1 MRSAGR
7 LLATAACVLAPAAA
21 AHAQAPTPAAAPAPG
36 GAAVRPGPQQ
46 PPPQGVGVIHGAV
59 SSAANGEPLAS
70 VSVMVRAAG
79 DSALVGG
86 ALTRPDGSFH
96 IGGLRPGRYNVLV
109 RSLGFAPVARPG
121 VVVAADRPTVDLGR
135 LALATVATKLSS
147 VTVQA
152 ERQAAALAPDRN
164 SYSVKDMPATSGGTA
179 VDVLRNVPAV
189 EVDGDNK
196 VSLRG
201 NENVVVQINGRVS
214 PMRGEQLGNFIAQL
228 PANMVSR
235 VEVVPNPSAKED
247 PEGLAGI
254 INIVLKENTDLG
266 TSGGVTFGGGTTGQT
281 NASGNL
287 GRQEGPWTLFA
298 NYGFMRDRRTV
309 EGLSTREN
317 LYSSPLSYL
326 DADIAG
332 TMRPASHSLTTTV
345 EYKPAERHVV
355 ASNLIVNR
363 RAFDR
368 ENDSFYRDLD
378 DGRALTGR
386 HDRLTDQSQR
396 DLTVDHALSWKRTVT
411 PNRNVLSTEL
421 RVSHGRN
428 RNESRFTDR
437 TLSLEGARGDT
448 PDGIETND
456 TEERTNTLFLQGDY
470 TRAVLADT
478 KLETG
483 YKATLRHMTSD
494 FDVANLAAES
504 GGFEPDLGRSNAFAY
519 DERVHAVYG
528 VVSQHV
534 GKLDLQGGLRLER
547 ADTRFDLATTGERY
561 DNDYGSAFPSALAT
575 YNITDAK
582 SLKASY
588 SKRINRPATQQINPF
603 GFREDALHVFQG
615 NPELQPEYTHA
626 FELGYQQPLGK
637 GSLQLTP
644 FFRHTVDAMRIIGRV
659 DDDGVT
665 RMTFRN
671 VATSDSYGMDGNV
684 NLKLGR
690 LSGFGGASVFQQVT
704 DAANLETDLSNRA
717 FGWSA
722 RVNATLKLN
731 PTLDVQGFAMYRA
744 PMRIE
749 QGRLDRFTLSN
760 VAIKQ
765 KLQGDKS
772 SVTLRIMD
780 PFGTMGW
787 GVRASDG
794 RVIQSIERRFGARGA
809 FLSYSYSFGKQPK
822 IRQRPVEE
830 NQQPQG
836 APGMGPG

>member
-7 LLATAACVLAPAAA
+7 LLATAACTTLAPSV
-21 AHAQAPTPAAAPAPG
+21 AHAQTPTTAPPVPAP
-36 GAAVRPGPQQ
+36 VRARPTSQQ
-46 PPPQGVGVIHGAV
+46 PPAPQGAGAIHGVVLSGA
-59 SSAANGEPLAS
+59 SGEPLAS
-70 VSVMVRAAG
+70 VSVMVRAAT

-86 ALTRPDGSFH
+86 ALTRPDGSFRVA
-96 IGGLRPGRYNVLV
+96 GLRPGRYHVLV
-109 RSLGFAPVARPG
+109 RLLGFAPIARAG
-121 VVVAADRPTVDLGR
+121 VVVAAESPTVDLGR
-135 LALATVATKLSS
+135 LPLATVATRLAS
-147 VTVQA
+147 VDVQA

-164 SYSVKDMPATSGGTA
+164 SYTVKDMPATAGGTA
-179 VDVLRNVPAV
+179 VDVLRNVPSV
-189 EVDGDNK
+189 EVNGDNK

-247 PEGLAGI
+247 PEGLGGI

-266 TSGGVTFGGGTTGQT
+266 TSGGLTFGGGTTGQA
-281 NASGNL
+281 NGSANL
-287 GRQEGPWTLFA
+287 GRQQGAWTLFA
-298 NYGFMRDRRTV
+298 NYGFMRDRRTI

-317 LYSSPLSYL
+317 LYRTPLTYL

-332 TMRPASHSLTTTV
+332 IMRPASHSVTTTA
-345 EYKPAERHVV
+345 EYKPGERHVV

-363 RAFDR
+363 RAVDR
-368 ENDSFYRDLD
+368 DNDSFYRDLD
-378 DGRALTGR
+378 AGRVLTGR
-386 HDRLTDQSQR
+386 HDRLTDQQSR
-396 DLTVDHALSWKRTVT
+396 DLTVDHALSWRRTVA

-421 RVSHGRN
+421 RLSHGRN
-428 RNESRFTDR
+428 RNDVLFTDQ
-437 TLSLEGARGDT
+437 TLSLDGARGGT
-448 PDGIETND
+448 PDGMETNA

-470 TRAVLADT
+470 TRVVLADT

-483 YKATLRHMTSD
+483 YKGTLRRMTSD
-494 FDVANLAAES
+494 FDVAERSATS
-504 GGFEPDLGRSNAFAY
+504 GGFEPDLGRSNAFTF

-534 GKLDLQGGLRLER
+534 GKFDLQAGLRLER
-547 ADTRFDLATTGERY
+547 AETRFDLATTDQRY

-575 YNITDAK
+575 YNLTESK
-582 SLKASY
+582 QLKASY

-626 FELGYQQPLGK
+626 FELGYQQPLGR
-637 GSLQLTP
+637 GTLQLTP
-644 FFRHTVDAMRIIGRV
+644 FFRHTVDAMRIIGKV
-659 DDDGVT
+659 GDDGIT

-671 VATSDSYGMDGNV
+671 VATSDSYGADANV

-690 LSGFGGASVFQQVT
+690 LTGFGGASLFQQVT
-704 DAANLETDLSNRA
+704 DAGNLETDLSNRA
-717 FGWSA
+717 VGWSA
-722 RVNATLKLN
+722 RVNATVKLN
-731 PTLDVQGFAMYRA
+731 PTLDLQGFAMYRA

-760 VAIKQ
+760 VALKQ
-765 KLQGDKS
+765 KLRGDKA
-772 SVTLRIMD
+772 SVTLRVMD

-809 FLSYSYSFGKQPK
+809 FLSYSYAFGKAPK
-822 IRQRPVEE
+822 IRTRPTEPE
-830 NQQPQG
+830 GGGQPM
-836 APGMGPG
+836 PGGPPG